1 MSLSKVSKEMQLAAL
16 AAVLLALSMFLPWY
30 QKSVPQQG
38 KIVQGNVSALGVFT
52 FVEAAILLVAVAIE
66 LVAQ

>member
-38 KIVQGNVSALGVFT
+38 KIV
-52 FVEAAILLVAVAIE
+52 
-66 LVAQ
+66 